1 MASHF
6 TLGIEEEFQLVD
18 RQTGQLANRIVPL
31 MEKGAAVLG
40 EQIKPEMLQP
50 TVELISEVYPD
61 IIVARAET
69 ARLRGLLAR
78 LAASEGLALVSAGTH
93 PSAHWADQLVS
104 PNPRYAELQEEYQDV
119 GRSILIFGLHVHVG
133 VQDRETSIVLM
144 NQLRTWLP
152 HLLALTSNSPFWL
165 GRLTGLKCYRGIV
178 WRRFPRSGTP
188 DIFPSWRDFDHYVQ
202 SLVASGCID
211 NAKRI
216 WWDIRPHPFFGTI
229 EFRACDMPTTLDDVI
244 GIAALCQSLVAKL
257 CWLYQHNMSVPVL
270 PRNFIEENKWL
281 ALRYG
286 LDAEI
291 VDFVRRRRLKMR
303 AALHEL
309 LDFVDDVLDD
319 LGTRRDID
327 YLRSLVDSPRGT
339 GADRQIAAYR
349 ETGSIHEV
357 MRLLMEQTI
366 RGIPVEVKVS

>member
-1 MASHF
+1 MTARF

-18 RQTGQLANRIVPL
+18 RQTGQLANRIVPV
-31 MEKGAAVLG
+31 MEKGAVVFG

-61 IIVARAET
+61 IAAARTGTE
-69 ARLRGLLAR
+69 RLRGLLGQ
-78 LAASEGLALVSAGTH
+78 LVASEGLALVSAGTH

-104 PNPRYAELQEEYQDV
+104 PNPRYVELQEEYQDV

-133 VQDRETSIVLM
+133 VQDREISVALM

-152 HLLALTSNSPFWL
+152 HLLALTANSPFWL

-188 DIFPSWRDFDHYVQ
+188 DTFPSWRDFDHYVQ
-202 SLVASGCID
+202 TLVASGCID

-216 WWDIRPHPFFGTI
+216 WWDIRPHPFFGTV
-229 EFRACDMPTTLDDVI
+229 EFRACDMPATLDDVM
-244 GIAALCQSLVAKL
+244 GIVALCQSLVAKL
-257 CWLYQHNMSVPVL
+257 YWLYKHNMSVPIL
-270 PRNFIEENKWL
+270 PRNLIEENKWL

-291 VDFVRRRRLKMR
+291 VDFMQQRRLKMR
-303 AALHEL
+303 AAIHEL
-309 LDFVDDVLDD
+309 LDFVNDVIDD
-319 LGTRRDID
+319 LGTRRDIT
-327 YLRSLVDSPRGT
+327 YLRSLVDSPHGT
-339 GADRQIAAYR
+339 GADRQIAIYHK
-349 ETGSIHEV
+349 TGSIREV
-357 MRLLMEQTI
+357 MSLLMEQTM
-366 RGIPVEVKVS
+366 RGVPVDVA

>member
-1 MASHF
+1 MTAHF

-18 RQTGQLANRIVPL
+18 RQTGQLANRIIPV

-61 IIVARAET
+61 IAVARAGT
-69 ARLRGLLAR
+69 TRLRGLLAQ
-78 LAASEGLALVSAGTH
+78 LVAEEGLALVSAGTH
-93 PSAHWADQLVS
+93 PSAHWVDQQVS

-133 VQDRETSIVLM
+133 VQDREVSVALM

-152 HLLALTSNSPFWL
+152 HLLALTANSPFWL

-188 DIFPSWRDFDHYVQ
+188 DTFSSWRDFDHYVQ
-202 SLVASGCID
+202 TLVASGCID

-216 WWDIRPHPFFGTI
+216 WWDIRPHPFFGTV
-229 EFRACDMPTTLDDVI
+229 EFRACDMPATLDDVL

-257 CWLYQHNMSVPVL
+257 SWLYKRGASVPVL

-291 VDFVRRRRLKMR
+291 VDFIQPRRLKMR
-303 AALHEL
+303 EAIHEL
-309 LDFVDDVLDD
+309 LDFVDEVLDD
-319 LGTRRDID
+319 LGTRRDIN
-327 YLRSLVDSPRGT
+327 YLRALVDSPRGT
-339 GADRQIAAYR
+339 GADRQIAVYR
-349 ETGSIHEV
+349 ETGSVREV
-357 MRLLMEQTI
+357 MRLLMEQTM
-366 RGIPVEVKVS
+366 RGIAVNVV

>member
-1 MASHF
+1 MTSHF

-61 IIVARAET
+61 IAMARAET

-229 EFRACDMPTTLDDVI
+229 EFRACDMPAMLDDVI

-291 VDFVRRRRLKMR
+291 VDFVQQRRLKMR

-309 LDFVDDVLDD
+309 LDFIDDVLDD

-327 YLRSLVDSPRGT
+327 YLRLLVDSPRGT

-366 RGIPVEVKVS
+366 RGIPVEVA